1 MDAHMIGSQTF
12 ESEAT
17 LKKWFDGPV
26 IHKSAATQVL
36 ALAPLD
42 GPSPKKMQFYLNAI
56 FADAAAADAFT
67 DLFYGP
73 TMWNANAEAG
83 STWFMF
89 REGSTTLRFIASFP
103 SCAAW
108 QVCPSHSVRL
118 KQLVDRT
125 QLWSS

>member
-12 ESEAT
+12 ESEAN

-26 IHKSAATQVL
+26 LHKSAATQVL

-42 GPSPKKMQFYLNAI
+42 GPSPKKMQVYLNAI
-56 FADAAAADAFT
+56 FADAAAADAFV